1 MKFRFLI
8 VFLILF
14 ANECI
19 AQQPVF
25 FNITTE
31 ENLPSN
37 DIYSIAKDSLGFI
50 WLGTDAGLFRYNG
63 VKFTQY
69 LCPTQKSKAATGLV
83 FSEDGKLFFH
93 NFSNQIFYLE
103 NGVVTEM
110 EHHFNIVLSFFPEK
124 EVLWVNHYEGI
135 SQYNFN
141 TKAWIDYY
149 IGPTKSVLRI
159 NDRTINFIV
168 EDGLCALNSEGV
180 ITKYENKVD
189 DLPIGTAALILF
201 NDTVWML
208 ESLAPKILK
217 WKDGRYIEE
226 SGSLLVKALA
236 GKKLTGFYLLEDGC
250 FWLTSYSGVVRYNPL
265 NQSVNVFYE
274 DYAFSSC
281 LMDSEGNYWFATL
294 KNGIFIVPNID
305 FLLYNARFGKSKVL
319 RIHHHDTDLF
329 YTTDN
334 GYIGKLDIETENLK
348 MYDTGLRG
356 DIAATFFD
364 REQNAFY
371 FNMNDKMYKLQNE
384 KIDLLHSQ
392 SPPLKHIAK
401 AFGYYFLASSF
412 ECSYTKNIEQIEH
425 TEILHVWS
433 RKVII
438 NEQDSLI
445 YIATNDGLYVYRFS
459 NNEPVLEFN
468 LFKNQQIKA
477 LESNADKSK
486 VYAVVFDGSVYEIAG
501 SKAQKIIALES
512 DVLLNHLL
520 FDNNR
525 LIFSTNNGL
534 EIYHL
539 KEKSWVKINK
549 LNGLSSTDIRWATV
563 VDGSIWLATSNG
575 LQKIPSNFSDKKP
588 LARIYLNHVAIGE
601 NRFSAIENIKLRYN
615 ESIAFEPE
623 VIHFASMGRFQYA
636 YRIANSNSD
645 WVLLPAQTDQIVI
658 PKLPSGNFKV
668 ELKAIDYIGR
678 DSENTIIISGFVA
691 PPFWQKWWFVLFCF
705 VAVVAIGVM
714 IFRQRIK
721 VLSQKQKEELE
732 KIKLQNQLN
741 ISQQTALKA
750 QMNPHFIFN
759 VLNSIKGYIYEN
771 DRKSATTYLADF
783 SDLVRRILDMS
794 SGFYVSLSQELE
806 ALELYIKL
814 EAMLLSG
821 DFSFRIET
829 DKNIDLDFV
838 RIPSLI
844 IQPFVENAF
853 KHGLRH
859 KKGEKTLLIEIV
871 KSRQD
876 VLQVV
881 ITDNGVGREASA
893 EINAA
898 SSSGHKSFA
907 TEASSQRIELLN
919 KEQQGVVSVEIIDL
933 YSHNNQPTGTKVI
946 LNISVE
952 NDEF

>member
-1 MKFRFLI
+1 MVNRFI
-8 VFLILF
+8 TFFFSVFAAACL
-14 ANECI
+14 

-103 NGVVTEM
+103 NGVVTEI
-110 EHHFNIVLSFFPEK
+110 EHHFNKVLSFFPEK
-124 EVLWVNHYEGI
+124 EVLWVNHKEGI
-135 SQYNFN
+135 SQYNF
-141 TKAWIDYY
+141 TAKAWKDYY
-149 IGPTKSVLRI
+149 IGPTKAALRI
-159 NDRTINFIV
+159 NDETINFIV
-168 EDGLCALNSEGV
+168 EDGLCALDSDGV
-180 ITKYENKVD
+180 VTKSENKVNYI
-189 DLPIGTAALILF
+189 PIGTAALILF

-217 WKDGRYIEE
+217 WKNGRYTEE
-226 SGSLLVKALA
+226 SNPTLIKALA

-250 FWLTSYSGVVRYNPL
+250 FWFTSYSGIIRYNPL

-281 LMDSEGNYWFATL
+281 MMDNEGNYWFTTL

-305 FLLYNARFGKSKVL
+305 FLLFNAQSAKSKVL
-319 RIHHHDTDLF
+319 RIHHQHPNLF

-334 GYIGKLDIETENLK
+334 GYIGKFDMETEKLK

-401 AFGYYFLASSF
+401 SFGYYFLASSF

-486 VYAVVFDGSVYEIAG
+486 MYAVVFDGSVYEIEG
-501 SKAQKIIALES
+501 SKAQKIIALDS

-549 LNGLSSTDIRWATV
+549 LNGLSSTDIRWSTV
-563 VDGSIWLATSNG
+563 VDSSIWLATSNG

-588 LARIYLNHVAIGE
+588 LASIFLTQVMVGE
-601 NRFSAIENIKLRYN
+601 NQFEGYENIKLNYN
-615 ESIAFEPE
+615 EAISFEPE

-636 YRIANSNSD
+636 YRIANRNSD

-691 PPFWQKWWFVLFCF
+691 PPFWQKWWFVLLCF
-705 VAVVAIGVM
+705 VAVIAIGVL

-721 VLSQKQKEELE
+721 VLRQKQKEELE

-759 VLNSIKGYIYEN
+759 VLNSITGYIYEN

-821 DFSFRIET
+821 DFSYRIET
-829 DKNIDLDFV
+829 DQNIDLDFV

-881 ITDNGVGREASA
+881 ITDNGVGRKASA

-907 TEASSQRIELLN
+907 TDASAKRIELLN
-919 KEQQGVVSVEIIDL
+919 KEQHGMVSVEIIDL
-933 YSHNNQPTGTKVI
+933 YSHNNQAAGTKVI

-952 NDEF
+952 NDEV